1 MISKITEQVYIGDS
15 DDARRADNKR
25 FDAILNVAIDF
36 DWRDG
41 FKYRHKVGLFDG
53 PGNHPA
59 TFFAAV
65 ALLESLVKS
74 GKRVLVHCGAGM
86 SRSVMVV
93 AAWLTVQNPN
103 GNLDVCL
110 NNVMAER
117 KVSSYRP
124 ELYNLAEHT
133 TRLWKRLL

>member
-1 MISKITEQVYIGDS
+1 MITQITDQIFIGDS
-15 DDARRADNKR
+15 EDARHADNKR
-25 FDAILNVAIDF
+25 FDAVLNVAIDF

-41 FKYRHKVGLFDG
+41 FKWRHKVGLFDG

-65 ALLESLVKS
+65 ALLEALAKS

-93 AAWLTVQNPN
+93 AAWMAIQTPN
-103 GNLDVCL
+103 GDLDLCL
-110 NNVMAER
+110 NNVKVAR
-117 KVSSYRP
+117 KVDTHRQ

-133 TRLWKRLL
+133 VKLWRRLC

>member
-1 MISKITEQVYIGDS
+1 MISEITNQVFIGDS

-25 FDAILNVAIDF
+25 FDAVLNVAIDF

-65 ALLESLVKS
+65 VLLDALVKS
-74 GKRVLVHCGAGM
+74 GKKVLVHCGAGM

-93 AAWLTVQNPN
+93 ATWLTVQDPKSD
-103 GNLDVCL
+103 LDGHL
-110 NNVMAER
+110 NNVMMAR
-117 KVSSYRP
+117 KMDNYRP
-124 ELYNLAEHT
+124 ELYALASFT
-133 TRLWKRLL
+133 IGTWKRLC